1 MFTTHAFAWWR
12 RVFCTHPLFVFTLV
26 LGAALHGQ
34 TVSVELVEDYGNS
47 YQARATITNDSAV
60 ALNSWLVTLQLDGTL
75 DNNWESLYQASESD
89 VDNRVYAFSN
99 EYYNR
104 AIAPGEFE
112 SFGFIV
118 RTSSEPVLPE
128 GGLVTRDW
136 EPVLEP
142 RVSVADVTVT
152 EGDNDT
158 GSVTFTITL
167 NPAVDDATVTVEY
180 TTLDG
185 SAVAGDDYQERFGSL
200 SFAPGETAKTVVVTI
215 VGDALDEST
224 EHFDFILSYPVNAV
238 LGESEASARIFD
250 NDGSGPLLGKAQT
263 GDYNYAEV
271 LQKSLFFYD
280 VQRSGDLPVD
290 FRVAWRG
297 DSAVSDGSDVSLDL
311 IGGFY
316 DAGDHVKFGLP
327 MAYSLTMLAW
337 GAVEYPSAYAET
349 GQVSILLDQLRWG
362 ADYLIKCHVRNEDGS
377 TAAFYGQVGNGDVD
391 HAYWGSAESMTMARP
406 AYRIDV
412 DHPGSDLAAETA
424 ASLAAISM
432 LVAIDDPD
440 YAAELIDHAVALYEF
455 ADTYR
460 GKYSDSITNAAS
472 FYNSWSG
479 YQDELVW
486 GALWLYRATGDATW
500 LNKAKSEYAML
511 GGGAGNQP
519 FIWSLSWDNKSYGCY
534 VLLAD
539 LDGGAT
545 YKADAERWLDYWTI
559 GINGQKVNYTPG
571 GLAWLDEWGSLRY
584 AANTAFCALV
594 YADKV
599 NDPDARYSD
608 FAKAQINYALGSNP
622 QNRSYVCGFGVNPPI
637 NPHHRN
643 AHASTTNNIDSPND
657 NQHVLYGAL
666 VGGPGIDDA
675 YVDDRSDYQRNE
687 VAMDYN
693 AAFTGALARLYLE
706 YGGYALDE
714 VDAPPVDAVVLLY
727 ETVDDFPTGAQTDRE
742 WKALWPGTKWAN
754 GPDEGRLEVDDTI
767 AYNGSGKSVRVLY
780 PEGGKQSNGS
790 GAQWFMDLKGEY
802 DELYFSYWLRFDP
815 DFDFV
820 LGGKLPGLG
829 GAVSFDD
836 RTHEWSGRLMWR
848 ENGWAEFYIHVPSEH
863 LNDPGDRFWWNTE
876 GFQAIFVPGRWHH
889 IEIHMKLNTPGQQD
903 GLAEGWFDGVKAA
916 TYPGFDFRD
925 AGTSSAQIAW
935 VFFSTFFGGSSGDHW
950 NAQKDEHARF
960 DQFIVSKE
968 RIGYPGKPDDIDS
981 DQLPNDWELQ
991 HFGSDMAADPYA
1003 DSDTDGDSDYFEYI
1017 AGTHPKNASDWL
1029 APQVQKT
1036 SDAFVVD
1043 VNAKAGRVYRLLRKL
1058 NLTDAD
1064 WLEVDISATIATDGT
1079 LSLEDPSLHGR
1090 AFYKVE
1096 VTEP

>member
-1 MFTTHAFAWWR
+1 MFTTHAIAWWR

-99 EYYNR
+99 EYYNG
-104 AIAPGEFE
+104 AIEPGEFE

-128 GGLVTRDW
+128 GGVVTRDW

-142 RVSVADVTVT
+142 RVSVADV
-152 EGDNDT
+152 
-158 GSVTFTITL
+158 
-167 NPAVDDATVTVEY
+167 
-180 TTLDG
+180 
-185 SAVAGDDYQERFGSL
+185 
-200 SFAPGETAKTVVVTI
+200 
-215 VGDALDEST
+215 
-224 EHFDFILSYPVNAV
+224 
-238 LGESEASARIFD
+238 D

-311 IGGFY
+311 SGGFY

-412 DHPGSDLAAETA
+412 DHPGADLAAETA

-460 GKYSDSITNAAS
+460 GKYSESITNAAS

-511 GGGAGNQP
+511 GGDAGNQP

-643 AHASTTNNIDSPND
+643 AHASTTNDIDSPND
-657 NQHVLYGAL
+657 NRHVLYGAL

-714 VDAPPVDAVVLLY
+714 VDAPPVDAAVLLY
-727 ETVDDFPTGAQTDRE
+727 ETVDDFPTGAQSDRE
-742 WKALWPGTKWAN
+742 WKALWPGTRWAN
-754 GPDEGRLEVDDTI
+754 GPDEGRVEVDDTI

-968 RIGYPGKPDDIDS
+968 RIGYPGKPEDIDS

-991 HFGSDMAADPYA
+991 HFGSDMAADAYA
-1003 DSDTDGDSDYFEYI
+1003 DSDADGDSDYFEYI
-1017 AGTHPKNASDWL
+1017 AGTHPKNASDRL